1 MTIGLALM
9 RIVLGAFVAAH
20 GFQKLTRFWGGG
32 GLEASSAEFRDDGFR
47 GGKVTAFVAS
57 MTQLGSGILLILGL
71 LTPLASAGAIAV
83 MTIAVIVKL
92 HVGFWSQNG
101 GFEYPILLT
110 ILGIATAF
118 AGPGSF
124 SVDGLLGLTAYWTG
138 WVSAAAAAAGVLGSF
153 ATYAILHRR
162 DLPVETRTVQA

>member
-1 MTIGLALM
+1 
-9 RIVLGAFVAAH
+9 
-20 GFQKLTRFWGGG
+20 
-32 GLEASSAEFRDDGFR
+32 
-47 GGKVTAFVAS
+47 
-57 MTQLGSGILLILGL
+57 LILGL

-92 HVGFWSQNG
+92 RVGFWSQNG
-101 GFEYPILLT
+101 GFEYPLLLT

-124 SVDGLLGLTAYWTG
+124 SIDGLLGLTTYWNG

-153 ATYAILHRR
+153 ATYAILHHPDRA
-162 DLPVETRTVQA
+162 VETRTVHA